1 MNSKNMFAHK
11 EIDVFYTRWFIRT
24 LIPVVFIFMPLMVLH
39 WINVTTSE
47 PISSKEVAG
56 RGSFPFFVLACL
68 WVVIIENFKCIRIK
82 CDRLRVELLPPRKSQ
97 ERSQLYWKDVYQ
109 IKEHMIPIIGSV
121 CVIRNKDGAF
131 EEFYWIDGWKN
142 GAVLKERLRQ
152 AAIANGGEFIPWPT
166 MLLSAPK
173 RFVRSA
179 CKFLAWLW
187 RWLKNQTMPR

>member
-1 MNSKNMFAHK
+1 
-11 EIDVFYTRWFIRT
+11 
-24 LIPVVFIFMPLMVLH
+24 
-39 WINVTTSE
+39 
-47 PISSKEVAG
+47 
-56 RGSFPFFVLACL
+56 
-68 WVVIIENFKCIRIK
+68 
-82 CDRLRVELLPPRKSQ
+82 
-97 ERSQLYWKDVYQ
+97 
-109 IKEHMIPIIGSV
+109 MIPIIGSV

-131 EEFYWIDGWKN
+131 EEFFWIDGWKN

-187 RWLKNQTMPR
+187 SWMKNQTMPR